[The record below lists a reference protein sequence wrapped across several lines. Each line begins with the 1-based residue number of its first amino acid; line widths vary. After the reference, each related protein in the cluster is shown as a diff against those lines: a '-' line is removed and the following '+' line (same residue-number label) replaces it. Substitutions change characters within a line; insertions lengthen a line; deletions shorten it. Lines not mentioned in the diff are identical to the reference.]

1 LFFFGSARFALLILR
16 TSVTTQLSRASK
28 ARIRGV
34 TVCQT
39 RHDLGDWQGFF
50 IGFGGRMQQLGQNG
64 FSQVRTKLLGAQRS
78 GLDLRA
84 WSEALYDLPTGA
96 VTEADFRAWLE
107 GPLRRFFPFQRFLG
121 AYGSLSGH
129 RVQMQT
135 LITSGHGQEFVASRR
150 STFDLKWRGC
160 FRWLVSTRRAVLLD
174 RTRAIDA
181 TGMRVSPTECELDD
195 LERFSLGALAAHGII
210 DPFARTGTYLGF
222 SGVPTAQRA
231 QLLASLE
238 LISPVVHTLYLQ
250 TKPFSISAEGVT
262 SLTDRQRDL
271 ADLAALGLSDKEIG
285 SRLGI
290 SDHTVGNHFR
300 AIYARLGI
308 SKRSQLI
315 AFVKSHQVG
324 EILIR

>member
-1 LFFFGSARFALLILR
+1 MPHFGQNRFSHARAELHAAQRFALDLR
-16 TSVTTQLSRASK
+16 T
-28 ARIRGV
+28 
-34 TVCQT
+34 
-39 RHDLGDWQGFF
+39 
-50 IGFGGRMQQLGQNG
+50 
-64 FSQVRTKLLGAQRS
+64 
-78 GLDLRA
+78 

-150 STFDLKWRGC
+150 STFDLKWRGS
-160 FRWLVSTRRAVLLD
+160 FKWLVSSRRAVLLD
-174 RTRAIDA
+174 RTGAIDA
-181 TGMRVSPTECELDD
+181 AGIRVSPTECELVD
-195 LERFSLGALAAHGII
+195 LERFSLGALAAHGVI
-210 DPFARTGTYLGF
+210 DPFTKTGTYLGF
-222 SGVPTAQRA
+222 SGVPTMRPA

-250 TKPFSISAEGVT
+250 TKPFSISTADAT

-300 AIYARLGI
+300 AIFARLGI

-315 AFVKSHQVG
+315 AFVKSRDAGQ
-324 EILIR
+324 IR

>member
-1 LFFFGSARFALLILR
+1 ME
-16 TSVTTQLSRASK
+16 V
-28 ARIRGV
+28 
-34 TVCQT
+34 
-39 RHDLGDWQGFF
+39 
-50 IGFGGRMQQLGQNG
+50 
-64 FSQVRTKLLGAQRS
+64 
-78 GLDLRA
+78 
-84 WSEALYDLPTGA
+84 
-96 VTEADFRAWLE
+96 
-107 GPLRRFFPFQRFLG
+107 
-121 AYGSLSGH
+121 SGH

-150 STFDLKWRGC
+150 RTFDLKWRGC

-300 AIYARLGI
+300 AIYERLGI